1 MCSIG
6 RGGDSVLE
14 TRRERPAGAGG
25 GGLSGLGP
33 ISRLIIPRPPFV
45 AMGHVLSS
53 SGSGGAPV
61 TRPDG
66 HPDGF
71 CQEQDGGLMHS
82 YWRLAV
88 ALLTIGE
95 LGAVVARWMV
105 PSWNS
110 ASRRLN
116 HLRLELAQVC
126 GRGGLTRAAETH
138 DSSSKRAMTR
148 PSKSA
153 CQIWRRGC
161 TPGCSGRG
169 QPVCPCRII
178 PRPRPRPRRRPRCCR
193 CPRASPGPAEKP

>member
-95 LGAVVARWMV
+95 LGELGAVDGPQLELRFKAAQPPPTRPCPSVRAGRPNPCGQDPRLLERARHDETEQV
-105 PSWNS
+105 SLPDL
-110 ASRRLN
+110 ASRVHARLQ
-116 HLRLELAQVC
+116 RP
-126 GRGGLTRAAETH
+126 RAAGLPMPYH
-138 DSSSKRAMTR
+138 SSS
-148 PSKSA
+148 SS
-153 CQIWRRGC
+153 
-161 TPGCSGRG
+161 SSS
-169 QPVCPCRII
+169 
-178 PRPRPRPRRRPRCCR
+178 
-193 CPRASPGPAEKP
+193 SPPKVL